1 MRMSLFVHEFSAGVR
16 TRCLCCMQPH
26 LEIRACSINIRM
38 QTSASCD
45 VESAAWARTEFVFA
59 LVNSVGRDAT
69 AADVGGATSLQLML
83 KRLNRRAL
91 SAWRSNGKAE
101 RRSRRICRTLTT
113 DGRLHDNA
121 CRPKYVERS
130 IFCPYPVRPVGF
142 CARRCAAEW
151 RLPDSVLQSGACL
164 ANSDATA
171 AADQKSPLEAFG
183 DRVFA
188 QDLIIMVSIIFSFLF
203 SLLSPP
209 PPPPLLPSFSPPPPR
224 PSKF

>member
-1 MRMSLFVHEFSAGVR
+1 
-16 TRCLCCMQPH
+16 MQPH

-101 RRSRRICRTLTT
+101 HRSRRICRTLTT

-130 IFCPYPVRPVGF
+130 IFCPYPVRPVGI

-151 RLPDSVLQSGACL
+151 RLPDSPRELRCYYSCRSKIAVGGLQR
-164 ANSDATA
+164 
-171 AADQKSPLEAFG
+171 P
-183 DRVFA
+183 
-188 QDLIIMVSIIFSFLF
+188 LF
-203 SLLSPP
+203 SH
-209 PPPPLLPSFSPPPPR
+209 R
-224 PSKF
+224 I

>member
-1 MRMSLFVHEFSAGVR
+1 MRRKPAFDQPRDHAVHLEISMRMSFFLRVFLTGVS
-16 TRCLCCMQPH
+16 TCCVSCVQPL
-26 LEIRACSINIRM
+26 LELRACSINIRM

-45 VESAAWARTEFVFA
+45 FQHTAWARTAFAYA
-59 LVNSVGRDAT
+59 LVDSGGRNAT
-69 AADVGGATSLQLML
+69 AADVGRATPFQLML
-83 KRLNRRAL
+83 IVLDRRAL

-151 RLPDSVLQSGACL
+151 RLPDSPRELRCHCSCRSKIAVGGLQR
-164 ANSDATA
+164 
-171 AADQKSPLEAFG
+171 PL
-183 DRVFA
+183 
-188 QDLIIMVSIIFSFLF
+188 FLH
-203 SLLSPP
+203 
-209 PPPPLLPSFSPPPPR
+209 R
-224 PSKF
+224 I